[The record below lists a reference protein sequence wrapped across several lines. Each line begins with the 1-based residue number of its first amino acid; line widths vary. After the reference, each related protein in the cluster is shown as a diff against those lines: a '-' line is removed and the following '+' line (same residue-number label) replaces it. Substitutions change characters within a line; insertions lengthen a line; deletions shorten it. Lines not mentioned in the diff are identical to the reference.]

1 MLSAAIGV
9 PRWIGG
15 VTAKGT
21 RASIAETHRRGRR
34 DATTVV
40 PRAGA
45 PVVTVCRLPPLLP
58 QVLSDDEKR
67 AVYDLDGEEGL
78 ERHEKGEN
86 APMDPFAQ
94 MFGGGGRGRQ
104 RGPDAQVDMEV
115 TLEDLFN
122 GAQRQARIS
131 RNVICPKCRGT
142 GAKDGETI
150 KCKACGGRG
159 VRLVQRQMAPG
170 FVVQM
175 QEACGECGGRGNIP
189 KAPCPHCSGKK
200 VGGGL
205 CSAAAAWGS
214 CEGPATGRAAHALA
228 LPVPLTSATL
238 HTTPHNR
245 SSWKRRR

>member
-1 MLSAAIGV
+1 M
-9 PRWIGG
+9 
-15 VTAKGT
+15 
-21 RASIAETHRRGRR
+21 
-34 DATTVV
+34 
-40 PRAGA
+40 
-45 PVVTVCRLPPLLP
+45 
-58 QVLSDDEKR
+58 LSDDEKR

-94 MFGGGGRGRQ
+94 MFGGGGRGGRQ

-189 KAPCPHCSGKK
+189 KAACPHCGGKK
-200 VGGGL
+200 VRRGGGGG
-205 CSAAAAWGS
+205 AADVEDGEARCRRGGRCGRRTHQQPLPPNVTPTPTAPPPLR
-214 CEGPATGRAAHALA
+214 PADHDGGEDADGRH
-228 LPVPLTSATL
+228 
-238 HTTPHNR
+238 
-245 SSWKRRR
+245 

>member
-1 MLSAAIGV
+1 M
-9 PRWIGG
+9 
-15 VTAKGT
+15 
-21 RASIAETHRRGRR
+21 
-34 DATTVV
+34 
-40 PRAGA
+40 
-45 PVVTVCRLPPLLP
+45 
-58 QVLSDDEKR
+58 LSDDEKR

-189 KAPCPHCSGKK
+189 KAACPHCGGTK
-200 VGGGL
+200 VR
-205 CSAAAAWGS
+205 
-214 CEGPATGRAAHALA
+214 GRARGVWGVGWSLRTSGRRALSGEGGAMERRGVRAARASAPPLRRSHVRSRRSVA
-228 LPVPLTSATL
+228 LPCHRWL
-238 HTTPHNR
+238 
-245 SSWKRRR
+245 RRRCDKVQ